1 MGSGAGGGAI
11 VLYLGRDRC
20 EGARSMT
27 TKRASDFDL
36 RRAVHDPGFTPRA
49 RDAEAL
55 LDLLTDDGEA
65 ARAAE
70 RALLRRVDPMMP
82 PWPRPRPEAAPPRV
96 GPAHVPR

>member
-1 MGSGAGGGAI
+1 
-11 VLYLGRDRC
+11 
-20 EGARSMT
+20 MT

-70 RALLRRVDPMMP
+70 RALLRRVGAPNAI
-82 PWPRPRPEAAPPRV
+82 RPGSRPV
-96 GPAHVPR
+96 GPAEPPRQGRQAT